1 LHAGTGEFGTAVS
14 DQDSGKRRDRP
25 KYSIADG
32 IVHSDTP
39 IDISSGVDPTTGEG
53 STDPGSM
60 AMAPEPSSIALLLTA
75 LTVAAG
81 LMWRARKPRTSVP
94 AA

>member
-1 LHAGTGEFGTAVS
+1 
-14 DQDSGKRRDRP
+14 
-25 KYSIADG
+25 
-32 IVHSDTP
+32 
-39 IDISSGVDPTTGEG
+39 
-53 STDPGSM
+53 M